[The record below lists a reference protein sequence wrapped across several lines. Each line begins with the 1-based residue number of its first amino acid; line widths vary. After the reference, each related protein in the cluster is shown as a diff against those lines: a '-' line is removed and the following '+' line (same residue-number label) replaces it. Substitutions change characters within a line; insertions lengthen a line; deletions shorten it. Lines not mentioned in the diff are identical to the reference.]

1 MLLLLFT
8 CSCSFNV
15 DVYSRDMRMSPTG
28 VNPLN
33 IKHSSEP
40 NKYMTPHPEFYSMQT
55 WSNIQPTF
63 YIVCTDY
70 AVLWTTREKKI
81 DDKILYSS
89 SCYCIK
95 QWMGSRFM
103 IHSWEEKVSTK
114 EKAKIFQIKF
124 RWKEAPCSGG
134 LLKSCL
140 LCQCS
145 HLLPDW
151 RLCLAS
157 AGAGSPVECCRL
169 PPAGAQRSWLSSPS
183 PPPPS
188 RSPLTGSPEDTTAPS
203 SHLWKR
209 DAMGNI
215 SITASDF
222 SARSS
227 TVRCSVRWK
236 APHKNAT
243 WFETLKRRQQGTKLM
258 NPSEY
263 ASLHISNYRP
273 HVCPAAFRQ
282 MQKFNRGI
290 FHAD

>member
-1 MLLLLFT
+1 
-8 CSCSFNV
+8 
-15 DVYSRDMRMSPTG
+15 MS
-28 VNPLN
+28 
-33 IKHSSEP
+33 
-40 NKYMTPHPEFYSMQT
+40 Y
-55 WSNIQPTF
+55 
-63 YIVCTDY
+63 
-70 AVLWTTREKKI
+70 
-81 DDKILYSS
+81 
-89 SCYCIK
+89 
-95 QWMGSRFM
+95 
-103 IHSWEEKVSTK
+103 
-114 EKAKIFQIKF
+114 
-124 RWKEAPCSGG
+124 WKEAPCSGG

-215 SITASDF
+215 LVIASDF
-222 SARSS
+222 SVRSS
-227 TVRCSVRWK
+227 TVCCTVRWK

-243 WFETLKRRQQGTKLM
+243 WFETLKGRQRGTKLM
-258 NPSEY
+258 NPRST
-263 ASLHISNYRP
+263 
-273 HVCPAAFRQ
+273 PACTSQIIDGMCVLLPLGRCRNLIDEFF
-282 MQKFNRGI
+282 MQTKKFWT
-290 FHAD
+290 ADTVRIIHSFKN

>member
-1 MLLLLFT
+1 MLYFGPRGKKIRWQNPLQLKLLLHKAVNGQQIYD
-8 CSCSFNV
+8 SF
-15 DVYSRDMRMSPTG
+15 MR
-28 VNPLN
+28 
-33 IKHSSEP
+33 
-40 NKYMTPHPEFYSMQT
+40 
-55 WSNIQPTF
+55 
-63 YIVCTDY
+63 
-70 AVLWTTREKKI
+70 RESIDKKQ
-81 DDKILYSS
+81 KS
-89 SCYCIK
+89 
-95 QWMGSRFM
+95 
-103 IHSWEEKVSTK
+103 
-114 EKAKIFQIKF
+114 F
-124 RWKEAPCSGG
+124 R
-134 LLKSCL
+134 CL

-227 TVRCSVRWK
+227 TVCCSVRWK

-243 WFETLKRRQQGTKLM
+243 WFETLKRRQQSTKLM
-258 NPSEY
+258 NPLEY